1 VSARRPGKGSPP
13 LRESPIGVFDSGVGG
28 LTVVRAIEELL
39 PGESVIY
46 FGDTARV
53 PYGSKSP
60 ETVIRFSLEDAAFLV
75 SKRVKMVVVACN
87 TASSVS
93 LPALREKVGVPV
105 TGVIEPGAKAA
116 AAATRTGSVG
126 VIGTLGT
133 IGSGAYQKAL
143 RSAGSGVGMVVAQ
156 PCPLLVPLVEEG
168 WLEGDITRMVV
179 ERYAAPLRREHV
191 DTLVLGC
198 THYPLLKPVLGE
210 VMGPGVTLVDSAEAT
225 ACEVRDRLADQDLLA
240 GSRSEEGG
248 FYVSDIPLKFQEIAQ
263 RFLGRTIPLV
273 TQVEVG
279 EL

>member
-1 VSARRPGKGSPP
+1 MSASSGTLPG
-13 LRESPIGVFDSGVGG
+13 RESPIGVFDSGVGG
-28 LTVVRAIEELL
+28 LTVVRAIERLL
-39 PGESVIY
+39 PQETVIY

-60 ETVIRFSLEDAAFLV
+60 ETVIRFALEDASFLA
-75 SKRVKMVVVACN
+75 SKRVKMIVVACN

-93 LPALREKVGVPV
+93 LPALREKFSVPI
-105 TGVIEPGAKAA
+105 TGVIEPGARTAVE
-116 AAATRTGSVG
+116 ATHNGSVG

-143 RSAGSGVGMVVAQ
+143 RAAGSGVGMVVAQ

-168 WLEGDITRMVV
+168 WLDGDITRMVV
-179 ERYAAPLRREHV
+179 ERYAAPLVREHV

-198 THYPLLKPVLGE
+198 THYPLLKPVLGQ
-210 VMGPGVTLVDSAEAT
+210 VMGPEVTLVDSAEAT
-225 ACEVRDRLADQDLLA
+225 ACEVRDRLADRDLLA
-240 GSRSEEGG
+240 DDAVAEGG

>member
-1 VSARRPGKGSPP
+1 MFAEAPQDVAPDRS
-13 LRESPIGVFDSGVGG
+13 SPIGVFDSGVGG
-28 LTVVRAIEELL
+28 LTVVRAIERLL
-39 PGESVIY
+39 PNESVVY
-46 FGDTARV
+46 FGDTARL

-60 ETVIRFSLEDAAFLV
+60 ETVIRFALEDAAFLA

-93 LPALREKVGVPV
+93 LPSLRERLKVPV
-105 TGVIEPGAKAA
+105 TGVIEPGAKSAIL
-116 AAATRTGSVG
+116 ATRNGAIG

-143 RSAGSGVGMVVAQ
+143 KAAGSVRMVVAQ

-168 WLEGDITRMVV
+168 WLDGEVTRMVV
-179 ERYAAPLRREHV
+179 AQYAAPLMREGV

-198 THYPLLKPVLGE
+198 THYPLLKPVLAE
-210 VMGPGVTLVDSAEAT
+210 VMGPEVELVDSAEAT
-225 ACEVRDRLADQDLLA
+225 AAEVAHRLSDRDLLA
-240 GSRSEEGG
+240 ERRTSSGG

-273 TQVEVG
+273 TQVEAG
-279 EL
+279 EG